1 VTTRAK
7 AGPTG
12 STKQQSTRE
21 YAVQGLRG
29 AVTSMYLSPAY
40 CCICAPS
47 PAGPPPA
54 LKKALQY
61 VDITSARG
69 AIMTSEQGDLCLEVQ
84 FGPTA
89 KTKRT
94 LRNVVILGGV
104 LLALLLIIIISVVVA
119 KHRS

>member
-1 VTTRAK
+1 ML
-7 AGPTG
+7 P
-12 STKQQSTRE
+12 
-21 YAVQGLRG
+21 
-29 AVTSMYLSPAY
+29 SP
-40 CCICAPS
+40 

-84 FGPTA
+84 FGPTT
-89 KTKRT
+89 KTKRA